1 MKYSIPRIARNR
13 YALVIIVF
21 FAYMLFFNDADV
33 FSVYKSNLELDQIQ
47 EEIEWYNYE
56 TAACRDRL
64 EKLEEGGFELERL
77 AREKHYLQKENEDV
91 FIVKPPK

>member
-1 MKYSIPRIARNR
+1 MKYRIPPIVNNR
-13 YALVIIVF
+13 YALVLIVF

-47 EEIEWYNYE
+47 EEIEWYNHE

-77 AREKHYLQKENEDV
+77 AREKHYFQKDNEDV
-91 FIVKPPK
+91 FIVKSSK

>member
-56 TAACRDRL
+56 TTACRDRL

-77 AREKHYLQKENEDV
+77 AREKHYLQRDNEDV
-91 FIVKPPK
+91 FIVKPSK